1 MDAERITTDPRRH
14 GVKEGWGRSIKAW
27 LENHPRHE
35 IEEWS
40 REGIL
45 GPIIYAILI
54 FVALGLMT
62 MFGLWAVY
70 GL

>member
-1 MDAERITTDPRRH
+1 M
-14 GVKEGWGRSIKAW
+14 KEGWGMSIKAL

-70 GL
+70 GQ